1 MHQITRVSL
10 TVLTAVAAAGA
21 KLKAALISLHMANL
35 AALVDRADARV
46 VAYENA
52 ITRLEAAQS
61 QAAIDATKVA
71 ADAAAEAATHGATL
85 PQ

>member
-35 AALVDRADARV
+35 ASLVDKADARV

-61 QAAIDATKVA
+61 QAAIDAAKVA
-71 ADAAAEAATHGATL
+71 ADAAEAATHGQTL

>member
-1 MHQITRVSL
+1 MHSITRVTL
-10 TVLTAVAAAGA
+10 AVLVAVAAAGA
-21 KLKAALISLHMANL
+21 KLKAALVSLHMANL
-35 AALVDRADARV
+35 AALVDKADARV

-52 ITRLEAAQS
+52 IVRLEAAQT
-61 QAAIDATKVA
+61 QAAVNAAKVA

>member
-1 MHQITRVSL
+1 MHQVTRVSL
-10 TVLTAVAAAGA
+10 AVLAAVASVGA
-21 KLKAALISLHMANL
+21 KLKAELIKLHMTNL
-35 AALVDRADARV
+35 AALVDKADARV

-61 QAAIDATKVA
+61 QAAIDAAKVA

-85 PQ
+85 PL